1 MGDSQGRASVR
12 VRSAEERSESR
23 EFPFSDAEFAFIREL
38 VEQHAAIKLPDTKRQ
53 MVYGRL
59 VRRLRELR
67 LGSFAEYVA
76 LLRED
81 AGGPE
86 FVNLINA
93 VTTNLTSFFRE
104 KHHFDVLRERIIPE
118 FVTRNASKR
127 TLRIWSAGCSTGEEP
142 YSIAMTVLD
151 CLPAGWDLRILATDI
166 DTKVLATA
174 SAGVYGEDRIRSLP
188 DDIKRR
194 GFLRGRGAASDK
206 VRVRPEYQQP
216 ISFKQ
221 LNLMEAWP
229 MRGQFDFIFCRNVVI
244 YFDKPTQQRLF
255 ERFADQLVDGGYVF
269 LGHSETMHN
278 LTTRFRL
285 LGQTLY
291 QKQK

>member
-1 MGDSQGRASVR
+1 MGDSQGKASGR
-12 VRSAEERSESR
+12 VRSVEERAESR
-23 EFPFSDAEFAFIREL
+23 EFPFSDAEFAFIRVR

-67 LGSFAEYVA
+67 IGSFAEYVA
-76 LLRED
+76 LLRDD

-104 KHHFDVLRERIIPE
+104 KHHFDVLREKVIPE
-118 FVTRNASKR
+118 FVTRNSAKR
-127 TLRIWSAGCSTGEEP
+127 SLRIWSAGCSTGEEP

-151 CLPAGWDLRILATDI
+151 CLPAGWDLKILATDI

-188 DDIKRR
+188 DTLKRR
-194 GFLRGRGAASDK
+194 GFLRGRGESSDK
-206 VRVRPEYQQP
+206 VRVRPEFQQP

-255 ERFADQLVDGGYVF
+255 DRFADQLVDDGYVF

-285 LGQTLY
+285 LGQTVY
-291 QKQK
+291 QKQH

>member
-206 VRVRPEYQQP
+206 VRVRPEFQQP

-255 ERFADQLVDGGYVF
+255 ERFADQLVDSGYVF

>member
-1 MGDSQGRASVR
+1 MGDSQGKASGR
-12 VRSAEERSESR
+12 VRSVEERAESR

-67 LGSFAEYVA
+67 IGSFAEYVA
-76 LLRED
+76 LLRDD

-104 KHHFDVLRERIIPE
+104 KHHFDVLREKVIPE
-118 FVTRNASKR
+118 FVTRNSAKR
-127 TLRIWSAGCSTGEEP
+127 SLRIWSAGCSTGEEP

-151 CLPAGWDLRILATDI
+151 CLPAGWDLKILATDI

-188 DDIKRR
+188 DTLKRR
-194 GFLRGRGAASDK
+194 GFLRGRGESSDK
-206 VRVRPEYQQP
+206 VRVRPEFQQP

-255 ERFADQLVDGGYVF
+255 DRFADQLVDDGFVF

-285 LGQTLY
+285 LGQTVY
-291 QKQK
+291 QKQH

>member
-1 MGDSQGRASVR
+1 MGDIEGRASAR
-12 VRSAEERSESR
+12 VRSADERAESR
-23 EFPFSDAEFAFIREL
+23 EFPFSDAEFAFVREL

-59 VRRLRELR
+59 VRRLRDLR

-104 KHHFDVLRERIIPE
+104 KHHFDVLRERVIPE
-118 FVTRNASKR
+118 FIERNSAKR
-127 TLRIWSAGCSTGEEP
+127 SLKIWSAGCSTGEEP
-142 YSIAMTVLD
+142 YSIAMTVQD
-151 CLPAGWDLRILATDI
+151 CLPSGWDLRILATDI

-174 SAGVYGEDRIRSLP
+174 EAGIYGEDRIRSLP
-188 DDIKRR
+188 EALKRR
-194 GFLRGRGAASDK
+194 GFLRGRGATSEK
-206 VRVRPEYQQP
+206 VRIRPEFQQF
-216 ISFKQ
+216 ITFRQ
-221 LNLMEAWP
+221 LNLMEPWP
-229 MRGQFDFIFCRNVVI
+229 MQGKFDFIFCRNVVI

-255 ERFADQLVDGGYVF
+255 DRFADQLVDGGYVF

-278 LTTRFRL
+278 LATRFRL
-285 LGQTLY
+285 LGQTVY
-291 QKQK
+291 QKQQ

>member
-12 VRSAEERSESR
+12 VRSAEERAESR

-206 VRVRPEYQQP
+206 VRVRPEFQQP

-255 ERFADQLVDGGYVF
+255 ERFADQLVDSGYVF

>member
-1 MGDSQGRASVR
+1 
-12 VRSAEERSESR
+12 
-23 EFPFSDAEFAFIREL
+23 
-38 VEQHAAIKLPDTKRQ
+38 

>member
-206 VRVRPEYQQP
+206 VRVRPEFQQP

>member
-1 MGDSQGRASVR
+1 MGDSQGKASGR
-12 VRSAEERSESR
+12 VRSVEERAESR

-76 LLRED
+76 LLRDD

-104 KHHFDVLRERIIPE
+104 KHHFDVLREKVIPE
-118 FVTRNASKR
+118 FVTRNSAKR
-127 TLRIWSAGCSTGEEP
+127 SLRIWSAGCSTGEEP

-151 CLPAGWDLRILATDI
+151 CLPAGWDLKILATDI
-166 DTKVLATA
+166 DTTVLATA

-188 DDIKRR
+188 DTLKRR
-194 GFLRGRGAASDK
+194 GFLRGRGESSDK
-206 VRVRPEYQQP
+206 VRVRPEFQQP

-255 ERFADQLVDGGYVF
+255 DRFADQLVDDGYVF

-285 LGQTLY
+285 LGQTVY
-291 QKQK
+291 QKQH

>member
-1 MGDSQGRASVR
+1 MGDSQGKASVR
-12 VRSAEERSESR
+12 VRSVEERAESR

-76 LLRED
+76 LLRDD

-104 KHHFDVLRERIIPE
+104 KHHFDVLREKVIPE
-118 FVTRNASKR
+118 FVTRNSAKR
-127 TLRIWSAGCSTGEEP
+127 SLRIWSAGCSTGEEP

-151 CLPAGWDLRILATDI
+151 CLPAGWDLKILATDI

-188 DDIKRR
+188 DTLKRR
-194 GFLRGRGAASDK
+194 GFLRGRGESSDK
-206 VRVRPEYQQP
+206 VRVRPEFQQP

-255 ERFADQLVDGGYVF
+255 DRFADQLVYGGYVF

-278 LTTRFRL
+278 LTTRVRL
-285 LGQTLY
+285 LGQTVY
-291 QKQK
+291 QKQH

>member
-1 MGDSQGRASVR
+1 MGDSQGKASGR
-12 VRSAEERSESR
+12 VRSVEERAESR

-76 LLRED
+76 LLRDD

-104 KHHFDVLRERIIPE
+104 KHHFDVLREKVIPE
-118 FVTRNASKR
+118 FVTRNSAKR
-127 TLRIWSAGCSTGEEP
+127 SLRIWSAGCSTGEEP

-151 CLPAGWDLRILATDI
+151 CLPAGWDLKILATDI

-188 DDIKRR
+188 DTLKRR
-194 GFLRGRGAASDK
+194 GFLRGRGESSDK
-206 VRVRPEYQQP
+206 VRVRPEFQQP

-255 ERFADQLVDGGYVF
+255 DRFADQLVDDGYVF

-285 LGQTLY
+285 LGQTVY
-291 QKQK
+291 QKQH

>member
-1 MGDSQGRASVR
+1 MGGSQGKASGR
-12 VRSAEERSESR
+12 VRSVEERADSR
-23 EFPFSDAEFAFIREL
+23 EFPFSDAEFAFVREL

-76 LLRED
+76 LLRDD

-104 KHHFDVLRERIIPE
+104 KHHFDVLREKVIPE
-118 FVTRNASKR
+118 FVTRNSAKR
-127 TLRIWSAGCSTGEEP
+127 SLRIWSAGCSTGEEP

-151 CLPAGWDLRILATDI
+151 CLPAGWDFKILATDI

-188 DDIKRR
+188 DTLKRR
-194 GFLRGRGAASDK
+194 GFLRGRGESSDK
-206 VRVRPEYQQP
+206 VRVRPEFQQP

-255 ERFADQLVDGGYVF
+255 DRFADQLVDDGYVF

-285 LGQTLY
+285 LGQTVY
-291 QKQK
+291 QKQH

>member
-1 MGDSQGRASVR
+1 MGDIEGRASSR
-12 VRSAEERSESR
+12 VRSADERAESR
-23 EFPFSDAEFAFIREL
+23 EFPFSDAEFAFVREL

-59 VRRLRELR
+59 VRRLRDLR

-104 KHHFDVLRERIIPE
+104 KHHFDVLRERVIPE
-118 FVTRNASKR
+118 FIERNSAKR
-127 TLRIWSAGCSTGEEP
+127 SLKIWSAGCSTGEEP
-142 YSIAMTVLD
+142 YSIAMTVQD
-151 CLPAGWDLRILATDI
+151 CLPSGWDLRILATDI

-174 SAGVYGEDRIRSLP
+174 EAGIYGEDRIRSLP
-188 DDIKRR
+188 EALKRR
-194 GFLRGRGAASDK
+194 GFLRGRGATSEK
-206 VRVRPEYQQP
+206 VRIRPEFQQF
-216 ISFKQ
+216 ITFRQ
-221 LNLMEAWP
+221 LNLMEPWP
-229 MRGQFDFIFCRNVVI
+229 MQGKFDFIFCRNVVI

-255 ERFADQLVDGGYVF
+255 DRFADQLVDGGYVF

-278 LTTRFRL
+278 LATRFRL
-285 LGQTLY
+285 LGQTVY
-291 QKQK
+291 QKQQ